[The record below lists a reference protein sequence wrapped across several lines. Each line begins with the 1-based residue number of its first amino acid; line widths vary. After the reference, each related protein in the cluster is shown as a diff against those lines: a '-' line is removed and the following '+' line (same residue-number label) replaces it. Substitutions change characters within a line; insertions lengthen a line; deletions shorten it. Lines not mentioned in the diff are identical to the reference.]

1 MKYIFSVIK
10 KELGNLFLIAI
21 SLVLACI
28 IFPIGIAWA
37 LIIKP
42 IYHALKKD
50 PSYAGKKMLKY
61 FGNFFYQI
69 FAAIKLLFRFIA
81 EFIDLLGNAVSG
93 ELIED
98 AVTPME
104 DTMFGEGDVYI
115 SAALG
120 DIEEKAKKDPSKI
133 TPTGRWINRQLNKF
147 ESNHSNKALRLHNFR
162 QKLKAEK

>member
-1 MKYIFSVIK
+1 MEYIFSVIK
-10 KELGNLFLIAI
+10 KELGNLFLIAVA
-21 SLVLACI
+21 LVLAVFI
-28 IFPIGIAWA
+28 LPIGIVWA

-42 IYHALKKD
+42 IYHASKKD

-61 FGNFFYQI
+61 FGNFFYQVW
-69 FAAIKLLFRFIA
+69 AAIKLVFRFIA

-98 AVTPME
+98 VVTPME

-120 DIEEKAKKDPSKI
+120 DVEEKAKKDPSKI
-133 TPTGRWINRQLNKF
+133 TPTGKWINRQLNKF
-147 ESNHSNKALRLHNFR
+147 EPNHSNKALRLHKFR
-162 QKLKAEK
+162 QKLKSEK